1 MTFMRKFI
9 SLKTE
14 IPGPKSKEIAKKREK
29 YVVKPMEGSLSP
41 GYIDYGE
48 GALVTDV
55 DGNRFIDLT
64 GGWGCLAVGYTHPDI
79 VNVVKK
85 QLEKFT
91 HTDFTAIPYESFVT
105 LSEKLSQLA
114 PGNSPKNVALFN
126 CGAEAI
132 ENAVKMARGFTG
144 RPGIIVFENS
154 FHGRTLLTLTM
165 THKAMP
171 YKYKFGPF
179 APEVYR
185 LPFPTPYHPSIEIE
199 NFERIMNNMVN
210 PETVAAVVIEPIQG
224 EGGFNVPVDGFLE
237 HIRQLCSKYGMMMIT
252 DEIQCGIGRTGKY
265 FAIEHWGIEPDIIC
279 LAKSLA
285 SGLPLSAVI
294 ARKEITDTLPSGSI
308 GGTYIGN
315 PLACQAGL
323 EVIRIIEKENLLDR
337 AVEIGRQFKQRF
349 LTMKKKYTIIGDV
362 RGLGAMAA
370 MELVKNKENKEP
382 ATAETGKIV
391 QYCVQNGVFVPTAGI
406 NKNILRMLVSLVIT
420 DEQLEEALDVIEEAI
435 DKVEQGELG

>member
-1 MTFMRKFI
+1 MIFLRKFI

-29 YVVKPMEGSLSP
+29 YVAKPMGGSLSP
-41 GYIDYGE
+41 GYIDYGK

-55 DGNRFIDLT
+55 DGNRYIDLT
-64 GGWGCLAVGYTHPDI
+64 GGWGCLAVGHAHPGI
-79 VNVVKK
+79 VNVVKR
-85 QLEKFT
+85 QVEKFT

-132 ENAVKMARGFTG
+132 ENAVKIARAFTE
-144 RPGIIVFENS
+144 RPGVIVFENS
-154 FHGRTLLTLTM
+154 FHGRTLLTMTM

-171 YKYKFGPF
+171 YKYKFGPY

-185 LPFPTPYHPSIEIE
+185 LPFPTPYHPSVELD
-199 NFERIMNNMVN
+199 NFERIMTNIVN

-224 EGGFNVPVDGFLE
+224 EGGFNVPADGFLE
-237 HIRQLCSKYGMMMIT
+237 RVKELCGKYGMMMIT
-252 DEIQCGIGRTGKY
+252 DEIQSGVGRTGKF

-294 ARKEITDTLPSGSI
+294 ARKEITDSLPGGTI
-308 GGTYIGN
+308 GGTYVGN
-315 PLACQAGL
+315 PLACQAAL
-323 EVIRIIEKENLLDR
+323 EVIRIIEEENLLDR
-337 AVEIGRQFKQRF
+337 AVKIGDRLKKRF
-349 LTMKKKYTIIGDV
+349 LEMKEKYALIGDV
-362 RGLGAMAA
+362 RGIGAMTAI
-370 MELVKNKENKEP
+370 ELVKNRETKEP
-382 ATAETGKIV
+382 ASEETGGIV
-391 QYCVQNGVFVPTAGI
+391 QYCVQHGVFVPSAGI
-406 NKNILRMLVSLVIT
+406 NKNLLRMLVSLVIT
-420 DEQLEEALDVIEEAI
+420 DEQIEEALDVIEEGIAR
-435 DKVEQGELG
+435 V